1 MSYLMERHQLGEMLL
16 TGLIQSG
23 PLLRHRRQKRIRRKI
38 EQARPALSECPGD
51 LRNAQMVE
59 REGTVVA
66 FIEVHRGRNFL
77 AKLPQEGSRARQRFR
92 HFHSPRAGWPGSNGR
107 QPSKR
112 RERGSVSLHA
122 IHQGLFE
129 IMIGIQVERETLL
142 LHGLQSVVS
151 EVEPRHGNG
160 VFRAPAPEAHVPV
173 FPFFGLYSRGHKPQ
187 PPRPA
192 EGQIKLRK
200 RVGAAHM
207 RVPASAGAHEKNAVA
222 RIADHRAFVGQTQT
236 DLFSAPPRAEAP
248 ARNHFRARRSHLPR
262 GIRSGKNPARGRQNL
277 PPTARAETGR
287 SRAGRCVHRRA
298 GSATSPR
305 SFPEVRDPEGWLF
318 PPNTSPPG
326 MRRSTESPRRGRSR
340 RATPKRHKTI
350 APPQRAAVLQSFPPD
365 GGGPPGYRS
374 FRQYFPEAPRKNRA
388 GGLPKANRRGC
399 APNATGSSEQEWH
412 SIPPQ
417 RRSPRRAGF
426 LPRAIAR
433 ATLPPCCP

>member
-129 IMIGIQVERETLL
+129 VMIGIQVERETLL

-160 VFRAPAPEAHVPV
+160 ILRAPAPETHVPV
-173 FPFFGLYSRGHKPQ
+173 FAFFGLYSRSHKPH

-192 EGQIKLRK
+192 ESQIKLRK

-236 DLFSAPPRAEAP
+236 DLFSAPRRHGQKHLQGIIS
-248 ARNHFRARRSHLPR
+248 ARSDLICR
-262 GIRSGKNPARGRQNL
+262 
-277 PPTARAETGR
+277 E
-287 SRAGRCVHRRA
+287 

-305 SFPEVRDPEGWLF
+305 SFPEARDPEGWLF
-318 PPNTSPPG
+318 PPNSLPPG